1 MRGKAPAV
9 REYMTHLPAEIER
22 CETVAEAIALME
34 KHQIRHVPVM
44 SGAHLKGIVSQ
55 RDILTA
61 RLRYGGQLEKMPV
74 EEICQ
79 PEVLTVGPVA
89 AVNDVAQ
96 QMLDR
101 GAGSAVVVDGGFVV
115 GIFTTT
121 DALRVLSQLFS
132 RSK

>member
-1 MRGKAPAV
+1 
-9 REYMTHLPAEIER
+9 MTHLPAEIER

-34 KHQIRHVPVM
+34 KHQIRHIPVM
-44 SGAHLKGIVSQ
+44 SGAQLKGIVSQ

-61 RLRYGGQLEKMPV
+61 RVRYGDQLGKMSV
-74 EEICQ
+74 ENVCQ
-79 PEVLTVGPVA
+79 LEVLTVSPVT
-89 AVNDVAQ
+89 AVNEVAEH
-96 QMLDR
+96 MLDR

-132 RSK
+132 RTK